1 VANGILSWHLSL
13 WPQRKK
19 NGRKN
24 CRKMD
29 NNGNANA
36 IGRVN
41 FLTEP
46 DAAFFWWMNKPK
58 IFVSFQ
64 LEKKRR
70 RMDGWSNE
78 LRKSQ
83 LKKAEVSCGQPGL
96 MECEKNVSLSLN
108 SSFLFFQSESLK
120 VASFLWTIL
129 T

>member
-1 VANGILSWHLSL
+1 MLFNVVFSWIIYQIYLFFKLFKCGKWHAKLASVTL
-13 WPQRKK
+13 ATEKK
-19 NGRKN
+19 KWKKN

-29 NNGNANA
+29 NNGNGNA
-36 IGRVN
+36 IGRVK

-70 RMDGWSNE
+70 RMDGWRNE

-83 LKKAEVSCGQPGL
+83 
-96 MECEKNVSLSLN
+96 KN
-108 SSFLFFQSESLK
+108 
-120 VASFLWTIL
+120 
-129 T
+129 